1 MTKPLLNGITDTVFL
16 PFLQPELFR
25 ETSENI
31 IWPNLRGDIYE
42 N

>member
-1 MTKPLLNGITDTVFL
+1 MAKKLLNGITNTVFL
-16 PFLQPELFR
+16 PFLQSELFR

-31 IWPNLRGDIYE
+31 IWPNLRGDVYE